1 MLLWQLSDIKQVGK
15 FILLQCQST
24 LSPIKE
30 SLLKALEC
38 HLVKCFQ
45 TVRQTCLTFIAFF
58 K

>member
-1 MLLWQLSDIKQVGK
+1 MLLWQLSEIKQVDK
-15 FILLQCQST
+15 FILFQCQST

-45 TVRQTCLTFIAFF
+45 TEANLKAF
-58 K
+58 